1 MGIGGKAKRN
11 GVRLRANSSY
21 EEGGHRSR
29 SRREGQV
36 CHHPRFGAGCA
47 TIARDGVFEPV
58 GVSFSLTP
66 AARPLGPQGCR
77 DSMLTSY
84 NRNFTVVRKN
94 KLFFVPL
101 VHFSGEELLAARD
114 PPAPAF
120 PSWLVLPP
128 SVAFGSIV
136 EGPDLV
142 VLIPLVSQAL
152 CSSTWWRIPPQPSV
166 GYAISFSRPSSR
178 TPPPVGAL
186 INLAEQ
192 LGAFDSEQDE
202 RVPGGRL

>member
-101 VHFSGEELLAARD
+101 VHFSGEELLAAELEIR
-114 PPAPAF
+114 PHLPF
-120 PSWLVLPP
+120 PLGLCLAS
-128 SVAFGSIV
+128 GSIV

-166 GYAISFSRPSSR
+166 GYAISLSRPSSR